1 MKGFT
6 VFGVGNVGAD
16 LELQTKGE
24 TSYIK
29 VPLIANDYAGKD
41 KKGNAREVKTQ
52 IFFVAFGKIA
62 EALNEHVRK
71 GDQLI
76 VQASIEANN
85 YEQKG
90 ETRYDY
96 SYVID
101 SFKFGAPGKVKR
113 EELASR

>member
-6 VFGVGNVGAD
+6 VFGVGNVAAD

-24 TSYIK
+24 TSYVR

-41 KKGNAREVKTQ
+41 GKGKPREVKTQ

-62 EALNEHVRK
+62 EAIAEHVRK

-76 VQASIEANN
+76 VQASVESNN

-90 ETRYDY
+90 ETVYDY

-101 SFKFGAPGKVKR
+101 SFKFGAPGKIKR
-113 EELASR
+113 EELADR